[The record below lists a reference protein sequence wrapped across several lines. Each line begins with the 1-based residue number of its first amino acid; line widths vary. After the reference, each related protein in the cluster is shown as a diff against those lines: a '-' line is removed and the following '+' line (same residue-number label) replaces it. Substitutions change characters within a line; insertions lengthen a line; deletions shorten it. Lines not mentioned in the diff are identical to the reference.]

1 MTLTPAAAELS
12 KELTRVL
19 GNIAKRNTRLKQ
31 KSVKGANLVTERTD
45 TKIEEIRSMPRSN
58 YGEIKSALAQARRL
72 DKSAGT
78 RAQSFQKAA
87 KRAYN
92 DDLVAQ
98 ANDPFNVTRM
108 PKDQLDE
115 VYAIQRSRLR
125 DKVRRVKKG
134 IGGNN
139 FMTRKV
145 DALLEQDPK
154 GMSHNQMRSLV
165 SKAAKDLNSKT
176 LTVQGAK
183 KQLQQGV
190 DMFGDAYNQMT
201 DEQRGAVWEAMHRQ
215 MEYLG
220 LASTDAAEIV
230 NGVVNDQKYKA
241 MFLSAPTGE
250 LQAVIGQGLND
261 TRAMYHKAQVENRVA
276 ANILK
281 RGFEKKGTP
290 LPDFLID
297 ILEDNEEDQ
306 PFLF

>member
-1 MTLTPAAAELS
+1 MALSVAAAALNKNAVKIGANIS
-12 KELTRVL
+12 KRLTRLASKNVQGGDIL
-19 GNIAKRNTRLKQ
+19 LDRLK
-31 KSVKGANLVTERTD
+31 AEL
-45 TKIEEIRSMPRSN
+45 EEIRAMPVTN
-58 YGEIKSALAQARRL
+58 YREAQSKEARMRRL
-72 DKSAGT
+72 DKAAGT
-78 RAQSFQKAA
+78 RAQGFQKAA

-98 ANDPFNVTRM
+98 ANDSFNITRM
-108 PKDQLDE
+108 RRDQLAE
-115 VYAIQRSRLR
+115 TYAIQRSRLR
-125 DKVRRVKKG
+125 EKVRRVKKG

-154 GMSHNQMRSLV
+154 SMTHNQLRSLV
-165 SKAAKDLNSKT
+165 SKAAKDLQSKT
-176 LTVQGAK
+176 LTVSGAK

-190 DMFGDAYNQMT
+190 GMFGDAYNQMN

-220 LASTDAAEIV
+220 LSSGDAAEIV

-241 MFLSAPTGE
+241 MFLTAPTGE

-261 TRAMYHKAQVENRVA
+261 TRAKYHKAQVENRVA

-290 LPDFLID
+290 LPDFLVD
-297 ILEDNEEDQ
+297 ILEGNEVDQ

>member
-1 MTLTPAAAELS
+1 MALTVAAAVLAKNTVKIGANIS
-12 KELTRVL
+12 KRLTRLASKNVQGGDIL
-19 GNIAKRNTRLKQ
+19 VDRLK
-31 KSVKGANLVTERTD
+31 AEL
-45 TKIEEIRSMPRSN
+45 EEIRAMPVTN
-58 YGEIKSALAQARRL
+58 YREAQTKEARMRRL
-72 DKSAGT
+72 DKAAGT
-78 RAQSFQKAA
+78 RAQSFDKAA

-92 DDLVAQ
+92 DNLVAQ
-98 ANDPFNVTRM
+98 ANDPFIVTRM
-108 PKDQLDE
+108 TKDQLDE
-115 VYAIQRSRLR
+115 VYAIQRRRLR
-125 DKVRRVKKG
+125 DKVRRVKNG
-134 IGGNN
+134 IDGNN

-154 GMSHNQMRSLV
+154 GMNHNQMRSLV

-190 DMFGDAYNQMT
+190 EMFGDAYNQMN

-220 LASTDAAEIV
+220 LASGDAAEIV

-241 MFLSAPTGE
+241 MFLTAPNGE

-261 TRAMYHKAQVENRVA
+261 TRAKYHKAQVENRVA

-290 LPDFLID
+290 LPDFLVD
-297 ILEDNEEDQ
+297 ILKDTEEDQ
-306 PFLF
+306 PYLF

>member
-1 MTLTPAAAELS
+1 MTLSVAAAALS
-12 KELTRVL
+12 KKTVKIGANISKRLTRLASKDVQGGDIL
-19 GNIAKRNTRLKQ
+19 VDRLK
-31 KSVKGANLVTERTD
+31 AEL
-45 TKIEEIRSMPRSN
+45 EEIRQMPVTN
-58 YGEIKSALAQARRL
+58 YREAQTKEARMRRL
-72 DKSAGT
+72 DKAAGT

-92 DDLVAQ
+92 DNLVAQ
-98 ANDPFNVTRM
+98 ANDPFNITRM
-108 PKDQLDE
+108 TRDQLAE
-115 VYAIQRSRLR
+115 VYSIQRSRLR

-134 IGGNN
+134 IDGNN

-154 GMSHNQMRSLV
+154 SMNHNQLRSLV
-165 SKAAKDLNSKT
+165 SKAAKDLQSKT
-176 LTVQGAK
+176 LTVSGAK

-190 DMFGDAYNQMT
+190 EMFGDAYNQMN
-201 DEQRGAVWEAMHRQ
+201 DDQRGAVWEAMHRQ
-215 MEYLG
+215 KEYLG
-220 LASTDAAEIV
+220 LASGDAAEIV

-241 MFLSAPTGE
+241 MFLTAPTGE

-261 TRAMYHKAQVENRVA
+261 TRAKYHKAQVENRVA

-290 LPDFLID
+290 LPDFLVD
-297 ILEDNEEDQ
+297 ILEDIEEDQ

>member
-1 MTLTPAAAELS
+1 MALTVKAAELS

-31 KSVKGANLVTERTD
+31 KEVKGGNLVTERTD
-45 TKIEEIRSMPRSN
+45 AKIAEIRSMPRSN

-78 RAQSFQKAA
+78 RDRSFQKAA

-108 PKDQLDE
+108 TREQLAE
-115 VYAIQRSRLR
+115 VYAVQRPRLR

-154 GMSHNQMRSLV
+154 SMNHNQLRSLV

-176 LTVQGAK
+176 LTVSGAK
-183 KQLQQGV
+183 KQLRQGV
-190 DMFGDAYNQMT
+190 EMFGDVYNQMN

-220 LASTDAAEIV
+220 LASGDAAEIV

-241 MFLSAPTGE
+241 MFLTAPTGE

-261 TRAMYHKAQVENRVA
+261 TRAKYHKAQVENRVA

-290 LPDFLID
+290 LPDFLVD
-297 ILEDNEEDQ
+297 ILEDEEEQ
-306 PFLF
+306 PFFF

>member
-1 MTLTPAAAELS
+1 MALSPAAAALHSNATRIGANIS
-12 KELTRVL
+12 KRLTRLASKDVQGGTIL
-19 GNIAKRNTRLKQ
+19 IERLKTELEAIRQ
-31 KSVKGANLVTERTD
+31 LPVT
-45 TKIEEIRSMPRSN
+45 N
-58 YGEIKSALAQARRL
+58 YREAQIKEARMRRL
-72 DKSAGT
+72 DKAAGT
-78 RAQSFQKAA
+78 RAQSFQKSA
-87 KRAYN
+87 KRAYR
-92 DDLVAQ
+92 DDLVAR
-98 ANDPFNVTRM
+98 AEDPNNVIRM
-108 PKDQLDE
+108 TKDELSE

-134 IGGNN
+134 IDGNN

-154 GMSHNQMRSLV
+154 SMNHNQLRSHV
-165 SKAAKDLNSKT
+165 SNAAKNLNSKT
-176 LTVQGAK
+176 LTVSGAK
-183 KQLQQGV
+183 KQLQQGI
-190 DMFGDAYNQMT
+190 DMFGEAYTQMT

-220 LASTDAAEIV
+220 LASTDASEIV

-241 MFLSAPTGE
+241 MFLTAPTGE

-261 TRAMYHKAQVENRVA
+261 TRAKYHKAQVENRVA

-290 LPDFLID
+290 LPDFLVDVLKD
-297 ILEDNEEDQ
+297 IEREQ

>member
-1 MTLTPAAAELS
+1 MALTPAAAELN

-19 GNIAKRNTRLKQ
+19 ANVSKRITRLKQ
-31 KSVKGANLVTERTD
+31 KDVKGGNLVTERSVA
-45 TKIEEIRSMPRSN
+45 KIAEIRSMPRSN
-58 YGEIKSALAQARRL
+58 YSEIKSALAQARRL
-72 DKSAGT
+72 NKSAGT

-92 DDLVAQ
+92 DNLLAQ
-98 ANDPFNVTRM
+98 TNDPFNITRM
-108 PKDQLDE
+108 TRDQLAE
-115 VYAIQRSRLR
+115 IYSIQRPRLR

-139 FMTRKV
+139 FMTRKA

-154 GMSHNQMRSLV
+154 SMNHNQLRSLV
-165 SKAAKDLNSKT
+165 SKAAKNLRSKT
-176 LTVQGAK
+176 LTVSGAK
-183 KQLQQGV
+183 KQLQQGIE
-190 DMFGDAYNQMT
+190 MFGDAYEQMNE
-201 DEQRGAVWEAMHRQ
+201 EQRGAVWESMHRQ

-220 LASTDAAEIV
+220 LASGDAAEIV

-241 MFLSAPTGE
+241 MFLTAPTGE

-261 TRAMYHKAQVENRVA
+261 TRAKYHKAQVENRVA

-290 LPDFLID
+290 LPDFLVD
-297 ILEDNEEDQ
+297 ILEGIEKDQ

>member
-1 MTLTPAAAELS
+1 MALSLAAAALRSNATRIGANIS
-12 KELTRVL
+12 KRLTRLASKDIQGGDILV
-19 GNIAKRNTRLKQ
+19 TRLK
-31 KSVKGANLVTERTD
+31 AEL
-45 TKIEEIRSMPRSN
+45 EEIRAMPVTN
-58 YGEIKSALAQARRL
+58 YREAQSKEARMRRL
-72 DKSAGT
+72 DKATGT
-78 RAQSFQKAA
+78 RDQSFQKAA
-87 KRAYN
+87 KRAYR

-98 ANDPFNVTRM
+98 ANVPFNVTRM
-108 PKDQLDE
+108 SRDQLSE

-134 IGGNN
+134 IDGNN
-139 FMTRKV
+139 FMTRRV

-154 GMSHNQMRSLV
+154 SMNHNQLRSVV
-165 SKAAKDLNSKT
+165 SKAANHLNAKT
-176 LTVQGAK
+176 LTVSGAK

-190 DMFGDAYNQMT
+190 EMFGDAYNQMN

-220 LASTDAAEIV
+220 LASGDAAEIV

-241 MFLSAPTGE
+241 MFLTAPTGE

-276 ANILK
+276 RKILK

-290 LPDFLID
+290 LPDFL
-297 ILEDNEEDQ
+297 LEDEEDQ
-306 PFLF
+306 PFFF

>member
-1 MTLTPAAAELS
+1 MALTPAAAEIS

-19 GNIAKRNTRLKQ
+19 GIIAKRNARLKQ
-31 KSVKGANLVTERTD
+31 KDVKGANLVTERTD
-45 TKIEEIRSMPRSN
+45 AKIKEIRSMSRSN

-87 KRAYN
+87 KRTYN

-108 PKDQLDE
+108 TKAQLDE

-134 IGGNN
+134 IDGNN

-154 GMSHNQMRSLV
+154 SMDHNQMRSLV

-190 DMFGDAYNQMT
+190 TMFGDAYNQMN

-220 LASTDAAEIV
+220 LASGDAAEIV

-241 MFLSAPTGE
+241 MFLTAPTGE

-261 TRAMYHKAQVENRVA
+261 TRAKYHKAQVENRVA
-276 ANILK
+276 ATILK

-290 LPDFLID
+290 LPDFLVD
-297 ILEDNEEDQ
+297 ILEDIEEDQ
-306 PFLF
+306 PFFF

>member
-1 MTLTPAAAELS
+1 MALTPAAAELS

-19 GNIAKRNTRLKQ
+19 ANITKRNTRLKQ
-31 KSVKGANLVTERTD
+31 KDVKGANLVTERTD
-45 TKIEEIRSMPRSN
+45 AKIEEIRSTPRSN

-72 DKSAGT
+72 DKSTAT
-78 RAQSFQKAA
+78 RAQGFDKAA

-108 PKDQLDE
+108 TKDQLDE

-125 DKVRRVKKG
+125 DKVRRVKEG
-134 IGGNN
+134 IDGNN

-145 DALLEQDPK
+145 DALLGQNPK
-154 GMSHNQMRSLV
+154 SMNHNQMRSLV

-190 DMFGDAYNQMT
+190 EMFGDAYNQMN

-220 LASTDAAEIV
+220 LASGDAAEIV
-230 NGVVNDQKYKA
+230 NGVVNDQKYSA
-241 MFLSAPTGE
+241 MFLTAPTGE
-250 LQAVIGQGLND
+250 LQAVIAQGLND
-261 TRAMYHKAQVENRVA
+261 TRAKYHKAQVENRVA

-290 LPDFLID
+290 LPDFLVD
-297 ILEDNEEDQ
+297 ILEGIEEDQ
-306 PFLF
+306 PFFF

>member
-1 MTLTPAAAELS
+1 MALSVAAAALRNNATRIGANIS
-12 KELTRVL
+12 KRLTRL
-19 GNIAKRNTRLKQ
+19 AAKDVKGGDILITRLK
-31 KSVKGANLVTERTD
+31 AEL
-45 TKIEEIRSMPRSN
+45 EEIRAMPVTN
-58 YGEIKSALAQARRL
+58 YREAQSKEARMRRL
-72 DKSAGT
+72 DKAAGT
-78 RAQSFQKAA
+78 RERSFQKAA
-87 KRAYN
+87 IRAYR

-108 PKDQLDE
+108 TRDQLAE
-115 VYAIQRSRLR
+115 VHAIQRSRLR

-134 IGGNN
+134 IDGDN

-154 GMSHNQMRSLV
+154 SMNLNQLRSLV

-176 LTVQGAK
+176 LTVTGAK
-183 KQLQQGV
+183 KQLQQGI
-190 DMFGDAYNQMT
+190 DMFGAAYTQMT
-201 DEQRGAVWEAMHRQ
+201 DEQRGAVWEAMRRQ

-241 MFLSAPTGE
+241 MFLTAPTGE

-290 LPDFLID
+290 LPDFLVD
-297 ILEDNEEDQ
+297 ILEGTEKEQ
-306 PFLF
+306 PFFF

>member
-1 MTLTPAAAELS
+1 MTLTPAAADLRSTATRLGANIS
-12 KELTRVL
+12 KRLTRL
-19 GNIAKRNTRLKQ
+19 ASKDIQGGDILIGHMKAELEAIKQ
-31 KSVKGANLVTERTD
+31 MPVTNYREAQ
-45 TKIEEIRSMPRSN
+45 SMVARM
-58 YGEIKSALAQARRL
+58 RRL
-72 DKSAGT
+72 DKAAGT
-78 RAQSFQKAA
+78 RARTFQKAA
-87 KRAYN
+87 KRAYR

-108 PKDQLDE
+108 SRDQLAE
-115 VYAIQRSRLR
+115 IYAIQRSRLR

-134 IGGNN
+134 IDGNN

-154 GMSHNQMRSLV
+154 GLNHNQLRSLV

-176 LTVQGAK
+176 LTVTGAK
-183 KQLQQGV
+183 KQLQQGIE
-190 DMFGDAYNQMT
+190 MFGEAYNQMN

-215 MEYLG
+215 MQYLG
-220 LASTDAAEIV
+220 LASGDAAEIV

-241 MFLSAPTGE
+241 MFLTAPNGE

-261 TRAMYHKAQVENRVA
+261 TRAKYHKAQVENRVA

-290 LPDFLID
+290 LPDFLVN
-297 ILEDNEEDQ
+297 ILEDIEEEQ

>member
-1 MTLTPAAAELS
+1 MALTVKAAELS

-19 GNIAKRNTRLKQ
+19 ANVSKRNTRLKQ
-31 KSVKGANLVTERTD
+31 KDVKGGNLVTERTD
-45 TKIEEIRSMPRSN
+45 DKIKEIRSMPRSN
-58 YGEIKSALAQARRL
+58 YAEIKSALALARRL
-72 DKSAGT
+72 DKSGGT
-78 RAQSFQKAA
+78 RDRSFQKAA

-92 DDLVAQ
+92 DNLVAQ

-108 PKDQLDE
+108 TRDQLAE
-115 VYAIQRSRLR
+115 VYSVQRPRLR

-134 IGGNN
+134 IDGNN

-154 GMSHNQMRSLV
+154 SMNHNQLRSLV
-165 SKAAKDLNSKT
+165 SKAAKDLQSKT
-176 LTVQGAK
+176 LTVSGAK

-190 DMFGDAYNQMT
+190 EMFGDAYNQMD

-220 LASTDAAEIV
+220 LASGDAAEIV

-241 MFLSAPTGE
+241 MFLTAPTGE

-261 TRAMYHKAQVENRVA
+261 TRAKYHKAQVENRVA

-290 LPDFLID
+290 LPDFLVD
-297 ILEDNEEDQ
+297 ILEENEKEQ

>member
-1 MTLTPAAAELS
+1 MALSVAAAALNKNAVKIGANIS
-12 KELTRVL
+12 KRLTRLASKNVQGGDIL
-19 GNIAKRNTRLKQ
+19 LDRLK
-31 KSVKGANLVTERTD
+31 AEL
-45 TKIEEIRSMPRSN
+45 EEIRAMPVTN
-58 YGEIKSALAQARRL
+58 YREAQSKEARMRRL
-72 DKSAGT
+72 DKAAGT
-78 RAQSFQKAA
+78 RAQGFQKAA

-98 ANDPFNVTRM
+98 ANDSFNITRM
-108 PKDQLDE
+108 RRDQLAE
-115 VYAIQRSRLR
+115 TYVIQRSRLR
-125 DKVRRVKKG
+125 EKVRRVKKG

-154 GMSHNQMRSLV
+154 SMTHNQLRSLV
-165 SKAAKDLNSKT
+165 SKAAKDLQSKT
-176 LTVQGAK
+176 LTVSGAK

-190 DMFGDAYNQMT
+190 GMFGDAYNQMN

-220 LASTDAAEIV
+220 LSSGDAAEIV

-241 MFLSAPTGE
+241 MFLTAPTGE

-261 TRAMYHKAQVENRVA
+261 TRAKYHKAQVENRVA

-290 LPDFLID
+290 LPDFLVD
-297 ILEDNEEDQ
+297 ILEGNEVDQ

>member
-1 MTLTPAAAELS
+1 MALTPAAAELS

-19 GNIAKRNTRLKQ
+19 GNITKRNTRLKQ
-31 KSVKGANLVTERTD
+31 KDVKGANLVTERTD
-45 TKIEEIRSMPRSN
+45 TKIAEIRSMPRSN
-58 YGEIKSALAQARRL
+58 YGEIRSALAQARRL

-78 RAQSFQKAA
+78 RDRTFQKAA

-108 PKDQLDE
+108 TRDQLAK
-115 VYAIQRSRLR
+115 VYSAQRPRLR

-145 DALLEQDPK
+145 DALLDQDPK
-154 GMSHNQMRSLV
+154 SMNHNQLRSLV
-165 SKAAKDLNSKT
+165 SKAAKDLQSKT
-176 LTVQGAK
+176 LTVSGAK

-190 DMFGDAYNQMT
+190 EMFGSVYNQMN
-201 DEQRGAVWEAMHRQ
+201 DEQRGAIWEAMHRQ

-220 LASTDAAEIV
+220 LASGDAAEIV

-241 MFLSAPTGE
+241 MFLTAPTGD

-261 TRAMYHKAQVENRVA
+261 TRAKYHKAQVENRVA

-290 LPDFLID
+290 LPDFLVD
-297 ILEDNEEDQ
+297 ILEGIEEEQ

>member
-1 MTLTPAAAELS
+1 MALSPAAAGLS
-12 KELTRVL
+12 KDLTRVL
-19 GNIAKRNTRLKQ
+19 ANLSKRITRLKQ
-31 KSVKGANLVTERTD
+31 KDVKGGDLVTERTIA
-45 TKIEEIRSMPRSN
+45 KIAEIRSMPRSN

-78 RAQSFQKAA
+78 RARSFQKAA

-98 ANDPFNVTRM
+98 ANDPFNITRM
-108 PKDQLDE
+108 SRDQLAE
-115 VYAIQRSRLR
+115 TYAIQRSRLR

-134 IGGNN
+134 IDGNN
-139 FMTRKV
+139 FMTRRV

-154 GMSHNQMRSLV
+154 SMNHNQLRSAV
-165 SKAAKDLNSKT
+165 SKAAKNLQSKT
-176 LTVQGAK
+176 LTVSGAK

-190 DMFGDAYNQMT
+190 EMFGDAYNQMN

-215 MEYLG
+215 KEYLG
-220 LASTDAAEIV
+220 LASADAAEIV

-241 MFLSAPTGE
+241 MFLTAPTGE

-261 TRAMYHKAQVENRVA
+261 TRAKYHKARVENRVA

-290 LPDFLID
+290 LPDFLVD
-297 ILEDNEEDQ
+297 ILKENEEDQ
-306 PFLF
+306 PHLF

>member
-1 MTLTPAAAELS
+1 MALSVAAAALS
-12 KELTRVL
+12 KNATRIGANISKRLTRLASKDVQGGDIL
-19 GNIAKRNTRLKQ
+19 VDRLKAELEAI
-31 KSVKGANLVTERTD
+31 KAMPVT
-45 TKIEEIRSMPRSN
+45 N
-58 YGEIKSALAQARRL
+58 YREAQSKEARMRRL
-72 DKSAGT
+72 DKAAGT

-108 PKDQLDE
+108 SRDQLAE
-115 VYAIQRSRLR
+115 VYAVQRSRLR

-134 IGGNN
+134 INGNN

-154 GMSHNQMRSLV
+154 NLNHNQMRSLV
-165 SKAAKDLNSKT
+165 SKAAKDLSSKT

-183 KQLQQGV
+183 KQIQQGV
-190 DMFGDAYNQMT
+190 EMFGDAYNQMN

-215 MEYLG
+215 MQYLG
-220 LASTDAAEIV
+220 LASGDAAEIV

-241 MFLSAPTGE
+241 MFLTAPNGE

-261 TRAMYHKAQVENRVA
+261 TRAKYHKAQVENRVA

-290 LPDFLID
+290 LPDFLVD
-297 ILEDNEEDQ
+297 ILEENEEDQ
-306 PFLF
+306 PFFF

>member
-1 MTLTPAAAELS
+1 MALTPAAADLS

-19 GNIAKRNTRLKQ
+19 ANISKRNTRLKQ
-31 KSVKGANLVTERTD
+31 KDVKGVDLVTERTG
-45 TKIEEIRSMPRSN
+45 TKIAEIRSLPRSN

-98 ANDPFNVTRM
+98 ATDPFNVTHMTR
-108 PKDQLDE
+108 DQLTE
-115 VYAIQRSRLR
+115 VYSIQRSRLR

-145 DALLEQDPK
+145 DALMEQDPK
-154 GMSHNQMRSLV
+154 SMNHNQLRSLV
-165 SKAAKDLNSKT
+165 SKAAKDLQSKT
-176 LTVQGAK
+176 LTVSGAK

-190 DMFGDAYNQMT
+190 EMFGDAYNQMN

-215 MEYLG
+215 KEYLG
-220 LASTDAAEIV
+220 LASSDAAEIV

-241 MFLSAPTGE
+241 MFLTAPTGE

-261 TRAMYHKAQVENRVA
+261 TRAKYHKAQVENRVA

-290 LPDFLID
+290 LPDFLVD
-297 ILEDNEEDQ
+297 ILEGIEEEQ

>member
-1 MTLTPAAAELS
+1 MALSVAAAALRSNATRIGANIS
-12 KELTRVL
+12 KRLTRL
-19 GNIAKRNTRLKQ
+19 ASKD
-31 KSVKGANLVTERTD
+31 VKGGDILIERMKAELDAIKQMPVT
-45 TKIEEIRSMPRSN
+45 N
-58 YGEIKSALAQARRL
+58 YREAQAKEARMRRL
-72 DKSAGT
+72 DKAAGT

-87 KRAYN
+87 KRAYR

-98 ANDPFNVTRM
+98 ANDPFNVIRM
-108 PKDQLDE
+108 SRDQLNE

-134 IGGNN
+134 IGGSN

-145 DALLEQDPK
+145 DALLEKDPK
-154 GMSHNQMRSLV
+154 DMNHNQLRSLV

-176 LTVQGAK
+176 LTVSGAK

-190 DMFGDAYNQMT
+190 EMFGDAYNQMN
-201 DEQRGAVWEAMHRQ
+201 DDQRGAVWEAMHRQ

-220 LASTDAAEIV
+220 LASGDAAEIV

-241 MFLSAPTGE
+241 MFLTAPTGE

-261 TRAMYHKAQVENRVA
+261 TRAKYHKAQVENRVA

-290 LPDFLID
+290 LPDFLVD
-297 ILEDNEEDQ
+297 ILKGIEEEQ

>member
-1 MTLTPAAAELS
+1 MALTPKAAELS
-12 KELTRVL
+12 RELTRVL
-19 GNIAKRNTRLKQ
+19 GNIVKRNTRLKQ
-31 KSVKGANLVTERTD
+31 KVVKGANLVTERTD

-72 DKSAGT
+72 DKTVGT

-98 ANDPFNVTRM
+98 ANNPFNVTRM
-108 PKDQLDE
+108 SRDQLAE
-115 VYAIQRSRLR
+115 VYAVQRSRLR

-134 IGGNN
+134 IEGNN

-154 GMSHNQMRSLV
+154 SMNHNQLRSLV
-165 SKAAKDLNSKT
+165 SKAAKDLQSKT
-176 LTVQGAK
+176 LTVSGAK

-190 DMFGDAYNQMT
+190 EMFGDAYNQMD

-220 LASTDAAEIV
+220 LASGDAAEIV

-241 MFLSAPTGE
+241 MFLTAPTGE

-261 TRAMYHKAQVENRVA
+261 TRAKYHKAQVENRVA
-276 ANILK
+276 RNILK

-290 LPDFLID
+290 LPDFL
-297 ILEDNEEDQ
+297 LEDEEDQ
-306 PFLF
+306 PFFF

>member
-1 MTLTPAAAELS
+1 MALSVAAATLISNATRIGANIS
-12 KELTRVL
+12 KRLTRLASKDVQ
-19 GNIAKRNTRLKQ
+19 GGDI
-31 KSVKGANLVTERTD
+31 LVARMKAEL
-45 TKIEEIRSMPRSN
+45 EEIRAMPVTN
-58 YGEIKSALAQARRL
+58 YREAQSKEARIRRL
-72 DKSAGT
+72 DKAAGT
-78 RAQSFQKAA
+78 RDRSFQKAA
-87 KRAYN
+87 KRAYR

-108 PKDQLDE
+108 SRDQLAE
-115 VYAIQRSRLR
+115 VYTIQRSRLR

-134 IGGNN
+134 IDGNN

-154 GMSHNQMRSLV
+154 SMNLNQLRSAV
-165 SKAAKDLNSKT
+165 SKAAKDLKSKT
-176 LTVQGAK
+176 LTVSGAK

-190 DMFGDAYNQMT
+190 EMFGDAYNQMN
-201 DEQRGAVWEAMHRQ
+201 DEQRGAVWESMHRQ

-220 LASTDAAEIV
+220 LASGDAAEIV

-241 MFLSAPTGE
+241 MFLTAPTGE

-261 TRAMYHKAQVENRVA
+261 TRAKYHKAQVENRVA

-290 LPDFLID
+290 LPDFLVD
-297 ILEDNEEDQ
+297 ILKGVEEDQ
-306 PFLF
+306 SFLF

>member
-1 MTLTPAAAELS
+1 MALTVAAAALRKEAMRLLANTS
-12 KELTRVL
+12 KRMIRLAQKDIKGGDLVAERVKAQ
-19 GNIAKRNTRLKQ
+19 I
-31 KSVKGANLVTERTD
+31 D
-45 TKIEEIRSMPRSN
+45 
-58 YGEIKSALAQARRL
+58 EIKSMPTSNYREIQSVMAQARRL
-72 DKSAGT
+72 DKSTAT
-78 RAQSFQKAA
+78 RAQGFDKAA

-108 PKDQLDE
+108 TKDQLDE

-134 IGGNN
+134 IDGNN

-154 GMSHNQMRSLV
+154 NMNHNQMRSLV

-190 DMFGDAYNQMT
+190 EMFGDAYNQMN

-220 LASTDAAEIV
+220 LASGDAAEIV

-241 MFLSAPTGE
+241 MFLTAPTGE

-261 TRAMYHKAQVENRVA
+261 TRAKYHKAQVENRVA

-290 LPDFLID
+290 LPDFLVD
-297 ILEDNEEDQ
+297 ILEDIEEDQ
-306 PFLF
+306 PFFF